1 MTTMKEEKQT
11 YAKPAVRIVELRS
24 RGLLMLSGDGV
35 SSMRNG
41 YGKASVEDGTEQTW
55 Q

>member
-1 MTTMKEEKQT
+1 MTMKQEKRT
-11 YAKPAVRIVELRS
+11 YATPAVRIVELRN
-24 RGLLMLSGDGV
+24 RGLLMVSGGV

>member
-1 MTTMKEEKQT
+1 MTTMKEEKRT
-11 YAKPAVRIVELRS
+11 YATPAVRIVELRS
-24 RGLLMLSGDGV
+24 RGLLMLSNGV

-41 YGKASVEDGTEQTW
+41 YGTASVEDGTEQTW